1 MTILSSSIVVTCLM
15 NIFTHMQLVTCH
27 LSLVTCHLSLVTCH
41 LSLVTCHLSLVTCH
55 LSLVT
60 CHLSLVTCHLS
71 LVTCHLSLVT
81 CHLSLVKYTHLK
93 NKKASNLS
101 AGFFV
106 KLKPRR
112 LAYPHKL
119 TAVVYHLESPLH
131 QSQLYSSSLMMVIR
145 T

>member
-15 NIFTHMQLVTCH
+15 NIFTHMQ
-27 LSLVTCHLSLVTCH
+27 
-41 LSLVTCHLSLVTCH
+41 
-55 LSLVT
+55 
-60 CHLSLVTCHLS
+60 
-71 LVTCHLSLVT
+71 
-81 CHLSLVKYTHLK
+81 LVKYTHLK